1 MPENFQLGL
10 IGHPVKHSLS
20 PLLHEAAL
28 SYLGLKGG
36 YRLFDID
43 PIDLE
48 SSLFELGKQGLRGV
62 NVTIPHKQAVMPFL
76 TELTDEAKYV
86 GAVNTIVF
94 DDDGKRLTGHNT
106 DVYGFSKSLT
116 EALEREHVD
125 KLWSKAVLV
134 IGCGGAARAVVA
146 GLCDLG
152 YYDIAVYGRDSQ
164 KAHTFVSS
172 LAKSFGS
179 KGDLLLQSNLLR
191 VIENLEDENEIRSK
205 LLLVNAT
212 PMGQDAKPLPDWFS
226 ACVSNL
232 DRRAFIYDL
241 VYSKMDMAT
250 PLEELAQ
257 SKGYASIDGLDMLI
271 YQAARAFEIWTSRAV
286 PVECMRGAL
295 EQLGR
300 C

>member
-1 MPENFQLGL
+1 MYHGL
-10 IGHPVKHSLS
+10 RGT
-20 PLLHEAAL
+20 
-28 SYLGLKGG
+28 

-48 SSLFELGKQGLRGV
+48 STLPELGKQGLRGV

-76 TELTDEAKYV
+76 PELSDEAKYV

-94 DDDGKRLTGHNT
+94 DKDGRCQTGHNT
-106 DVYGFSKSLT
+106 DVYGFSKSLS
-116 EALEREHVD
+116 EALDREHID
-125 KLWSKAVLV
+125 KEWSKSVIV

-152 YYDIAVYGRDSQ
+152 YFDIAVYGRDSQ
-164 KAHTFVSS
+164 KARMFVSS

-191 VIENLEDENEIRSK
+191 VIENLEDEDELRNK
-205 LLLVNAT
+205 FLLVNAT

-226 ACVSNL
+226 SCVAKL

-250 PLEELAQ
+250 PLEELAR
-257 SKGYASIDGLDMLI
+257 SKGYASIDGLDMLV
-271 YQAARAFEIWTSRAV
+271 YQAARAFEIWTGLAV
-286 PVECMRGAL
+286 PADCMRNAL
-295 EQLGR
+295 ERIGR